1 MQRLLRDAV
10 WDGGKVRDDLRE
22 FVVERLAHRDA
33 VLIVDETGFLKKGVC
48 SVGVRRQYCG
58 TNGRIENTQIGVF
71 LSYASPLGGALV
83 DRRLYVPRSWT
94 DDPGRCRDA
103 GIPDGLE
110 FATKPHLALEMI
122 QDALD
127 AGVRVDFVTAD
138 EAYGRD
144 PLLRHGLQERGIGY
158 VLAVA
163 RNHYAQVTTC
173 LKERVDVT
181 ESWLSQQAWQRYSC
195 GPGSKGNRWYD
206 WAWVALCQDGPGLH
220 TLLIRRASDGEL
232 AFYRCWTPCPTPL
245 ARLVRVAGARWAVE
259 ESFQAAKGQV
269 GLDHYQCR
277 GWTTWHR
284 FTLMAML
291 ALAILAAIT
300 ARMPAQHNDDLI
312 ALTVPEIR
320 RLINTLILARPPD
333 ILLTLHWSTWRRR
346 HQARARTSHHQRQQR
361 QEPNLK
367 TDLQLPY

>member
-1 MQRLLRDAV
+1 L
-10 WDGGKVRDDLRE
+10 
-22 FVVERLAHRDA
+22 
-33 VLIVDETGFLKKGVC
+33 
-48 SVGVRRQYCG
+48 
-58 TNGRIENTQIGVF
+58 GR
-71 LSYASPLGGALV
+71 ALV

-138 EAYGRD
+138 EADGRD
-144 PLLRHGLQERGIGY
+144 PWLRHGLQERGIGY

-232 AFYRCWTPCPTPL
+232 AIYRCWTP
-245 ARLVRVAGARWAVE
+245 V
-259 ESFQAAKGQV
+259 
-269 GLDHYQCR
+269 
-277 GWTTWHR
+277 
-284 FTLMAML
+284 
-291 ALAILAAIT
+291 LAA
-300 ARMPAQHNDDLI
+300 
-312 ALTVPEIR
+312 R
-320 RLINTLILARPPD
+320 RGREPGGSAIVD
-333 ILLTLHWSTWRRR
+333 WS
-346 HQARARTSHHQRQQR
+346 ARAA
-361 QEPNLK
+361 
-367 TDLQLPY
+367 Y